1 MRNVK
6 KKIQNKIELI
16 DTEYRLVVA
25 RGRGWGVKGEM
36 DEGSQTI
43 QTSSCK
49 INKSWWCNVQMVIIV
64 NNALLYIG

>member
-36 DEGSQTI
+36 DEGSQTV

-49 INKSWWCNVQMVIIV
+49 INKS
-64 NNALLYIG
+64 